1 MVYFVK
7 GWFKVTIITQITSIL
22 VLVLFI
28 GLLLAGM
35 LLCRKYQFKAGFY
48 FFLLLIIQHS
58 FNSFFSP
65 TFAQFINSY
74 KDNRKRLPFGMSLG
88 ESVAWFSFIP
98 KIIEIIA
105 FSILVVGLYRL
116 WRLQTAPQ
124 K

>member
-1 MVYFVK
+1 MA
-7 GWFKVTIITQITSIL
+7 IITQITGIL

-28 GLLLAGM
+28 GLLLTGM
-35 LLCRKYQFKAGFY
+35 LVCRKYQFKAGFY
-48 FFLLLIIQHS
+48 FFLLLIIPYS

-74 KDNRKRLPFGMSLG
+74 MDSRSLPFGMSLG
-88 ESVAWFSFIP
+88 EAVAWFSFIP
-98 KIIEIIA
+98 KMIEIIA

-116 WRLQTAPQ
+116 WRFRTAPQ